1 MTVGKELGDSICSC
15 KRYLLWTLTRVLWDP
30 KGSLSKVVLMD
41 DTSLR
46 IWSLNDSLNGAQP
59 SATIKIPTIGDDPT
73 TYLSN
78 AVWNP
83 HAPEI
88 VTVNEGCLSGW
99 DLRSQKSTFSVPL
112 AHPATIRALDY
123 NPNKPHSVVTGGD
136 DGRVRFWDVRNG
148 GKQAVKELSDHTHW
162 IWSVAFNKFH
172 DQLLLSSSSDN
183 LVNLQSVV
191 SISSAAYGAYEDEE
205 NDEEGDQSLDPYS
218 NTREKPTDGLIHT
231 YDQHED
237 SVYAVAWSHADI
249 WTFASL
255 SYDGRIVVNRV
266 PRDEK
271 FRILGV

>member
-1 MTVGKELGDSICSC
+1 
-15 KRYLLWTLTRVLWDP
+15 
-30 KGSLSKVVLMD
+30 
-41 DTSLR
+41 
-46 IWSLNDSLNGAQP
+46 
-59 SATIKIPTIGDDPT
+59 
-73 TYLSN
+73 
-78 AVWNP
+78 
-83 HAPEI
+83 
-88 VTVNEGCLSGW
+88 
-99 DLRSQKSTFSVPL
+99 
-112 AHPATIRALDY
+112 
-123 NPNKPHSVVTGGD
+123 
-136 DGRVRFWDVRNG
+136 VRNV

-183 LVNLQSVV
+183 LVNLQSIV

-205 NDEEGDQSLDPYS
+205 DDEGDDQSLDHYRY
-218 NTREKPTDGLIHT
+218 TREKPTDGLIHT

-249 WTFASL
+249 WTFVSL